1 MRALPRE
8 GRARLAS
15 VVALGTLLG
24 LALSHVVGRFWWNE
38 IVFALNGWYTPFDLA
53 VFLDAGEDVL
63 AGQSP
68 YPDPATFHGD
78 DNYVYPPTLA
88 LLMTP
93 LSAFPERYSDTLYML
108 ASIAAIPLALRLLG
122 VRDWRCYVLALFFPF
137 VQDSLRLGTLG
148 PFLILL
154 LALVWRYRN
163 SAAVA
168 GIALGLAV
176 VLKLFLWPFALW
188 LIVTRRFRAMLVA
201 FGTGVGLALASWAVI
216 GFAGLGDYARLLE
229 LLADEEAESSYSLVA
244 VGHLFGLPY
253 GAASVVALAMGAV
266 LLVIAGRAARWRDRS
281 PFERDRASFVLV
293 LAASLALTPIVW
305 LHYLSVLIVPI
316 ALARPRLSAMWFL
329 PLALWPMFWLDEY
342 RGWPNGDIDA
352 IAAALGLA
360 VAVFAFSAVTR
371 QQRRSTSRLV

>member
-1 MRALPRE
+1 
-8 GRARLAS
+8 
-15 VVALGTLLG
+15 
-24 LALSHVVGRFWWNE
+24 
-38 IVFALNGWYTPFDLA
+38 
-53 VFLDAGEDVL
+53 
-63 AGQSP
+63 
-68 YPDPATFHGD
+68 
-78 DNYVYPPTLA
+78 
-88 LLMTP
+88 MTP
-93 LSAFPERYSDTLYML
+93 LSAFPERHSVTLYML

-122 VRDWRCYVLALFFPF
+122 VRDWRCYVLALFFPV

-148 PFLILL
+148 PFLVLL

-163 SAAVA
+163 RAVLA
-168 GIALGLAV
+168 GTAVGLAV
-176 VLKLFLWPFALW
+176 VLKLFLWPFAIW
-188 LIVTRRFRAMLVA
+188 LIVTRRFRAAVVA
-201 FGTGVGLALASWAVI
+201 VGTGIGLALASWAVI

-229 LLADEEAESSYSLVA
+229 LLADEEAESSYSLIA

-305 LHYLSVLIVPI
+305 LHYLSLLVVPI
-316 ALARPRLSAMWFL
+316 ALARPRLSAVWFL

-360 VAVFAFSAVTR
+360 IAVFAFSAATR
-371 QQRRSTSRLV
+371 QQRRSTSRVV